1 VTGEATFLI
10 AIAEHIDIPAET
22 ARLTREIAGIDKDL
36 EVTRK
41 KLGNP
46 DFVARAKPEVV
57 DENRQRLTDG
67 EAARAKLEAA
77 LERLKAAG

>member
-1 VTGEATFLI
+1 MAV
-10 AIAEHIDIPAET
+10 AEFIDIPAET
-22 ARLTREIAGIDKDL
+22 ARLTKEIAQIDKDL
-36 EVTRK
+36 EVARK

-57 DENRQRLTDG
+57 EENRQRLTDG
-67 EAARAKLEAA
+67 ETARIKLEAA